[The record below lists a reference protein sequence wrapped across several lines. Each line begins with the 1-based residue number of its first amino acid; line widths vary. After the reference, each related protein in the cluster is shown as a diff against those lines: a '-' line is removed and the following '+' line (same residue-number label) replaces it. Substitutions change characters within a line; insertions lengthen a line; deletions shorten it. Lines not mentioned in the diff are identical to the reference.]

1 MMTQE
6 LALVVIN
13 NNNDD
18 DEFDAQTGRGLVI
31 DSLPY
36 VDSVHEDYESYAL
49 ALIEDEMQHIHPPKI
64 RKMSPVRC
72 RSDFMRTEIETLAT
86 SQSRPTLDL
95 ESKTKAPSSEC
106 VEEWRRAVAAA
117 RCEYEAQRQRS
128 MILEIEKSD
137 VSAQQWKLYTSRVLE
152 EIQGNTQYHLS
163 KEKSRVDETNAERQ
177 KQQHQA
183 GHTLSIL
190 TNQWHQLAHKKFSLE
205 MAIRDLDAEVQ
216 GLRDQSESN

>member
-1 MMTQE
+1 MTAQE

-13 NNNDD
+13 NNDD
-18 DEFDAQTGRGLVI
+18 DDKFDSQTGRGLVI

-49 ALIEDEMQHIHPPKI
+49 ALIEDEMQHLKPPKI

-72 RSDFMRTEIETLAT
+72 RSDLMRTEIETLAT
-86 SQSRPTLDL
+86 PQGRPKLDL
-95 ESKTKAPSSEC
+95 ESKIKAPSSED
-106 VEEWRRAVAAA
+106 VEEWRCAVAAA

-128 MILEIEKSD
+128 IILEIEKSD
-137 VSAQQWKLYTSRVLE
+137 VSAQQWKRYTRVLDGIRE
-152 EIQGNTQYHLS
+152 NTENQLTI
-163 KEKSRVDETNAERQ
+163 EKIKVDETNSERQ

-205 MAIRDLDAEVQ
+205 MAIRYLDTEVQ
-216 GLRDQSESN
+216 GLRDQSDSN